1 MSTSVRSPTRRILEP
16 LSLVLDVIATV
27 ALIGWL
33 NQPEV
38 VMPLVWVVC
47 LVAALC
53 LNLAL
58 SISYVTEDLGHAD
71 QPDV

>member
-1 MSTSVRSPTRRILEP
+1 MSVKSPTRRILEP
-16 LSLVLDVIATV
+16 LSLVLDVVATV

-33 NQPEV
+33 NQPDI

-58 SISYVTEDLGHAD
+58 SISYITEDFDDAG